1 MRFTD
6 LFIKRPVLATV
17 VSLLILLIGAQAAF
31 KLPIRQYPELSN
43 TTITIITTYPGAN
56 ADLIQGF
63 ITVPIQ
69 QAVASTEGI
78 DTLVASSTQN
88 VSTVT
93 LNLKLDANADRAMT
107 DVLSKVAQVKGIL
120 PREADD
126 SIVTKKT
133 GEGYALM
140 YLSFNSKVMN
150 GSQISD
156 YLNRVVQPK
165 LQTID
170 GVANAEILGG
180 QVFAM
185 RIWLDPDRMASLGV
199 TPLDVRAALA
209 SNNFTSAPGQVKGD
223 FVQININAKTSL
235 DDPAAF
241 GRLVVMNRG
250 DALIRLSDVAEIE
263 LGPQSSDS
271 SSVFDGLKA
280 VFIGV
285 YATPS
290 ANPLTVITNV
300 RKAVPEI
307 QRELPVG
314 LEAAI
319 AYDATNFIRASL
331 WEVVKTLSEAAIIV
345 IVVIFLF
352 LGNLRST
359 IIPIITI
366 PLSLIGVLGLLLAL
380 GYSINLMTL
389 LALVL
394 AIGLVVDDAIVVVEN
409 IYRHIEQG
417 MRPLD
422 AAIAGAREIIYPVIA
437 MTITL
442 AAVFAPIGFVSG
454 LTGALFREFAFTLAG
469 AVIVSGVIALT
480 LSPMMCSKLLKAQHA
495 GGGGKFTRFLD
506 RRFESLKGRYQRRLS
521 RSLNYRP
528 VTLLVLAGVIAAT
541 GLMYMTTQ
549 KELAPEEDQGILFTL
564 VKTPQ
569 YANLD
574 YLEGSTQQLY
584 KVFSTVP
591 EKEHVF
597 TINGMGDVHQAFS
610 GILLKPWAERQRNQ
624 KAVLQEL
631 SPKISS
637 IAPALALSFSP
648 PALPGSTGG
657 PPVQFV
663 VTTTNDFR
671 QLADVLADVEKSARE
686 SGLFIFSDSDLRF
699 ETPQIE
705 FHIDHDKANRLGIS
719 MADIGGSLATLLGGN
734 YVNLFDLYGRSYR
747 VIPQV
752 PRDYRL
758 NESWLTR
765 YQIRTASGTLVP
777 LSNVASVTRTVQPNA
792 LTNFQQLNSATL
804 SAVPF
809 PGRTV
814 GEAIDFLKQKA
825 ASSFPEGFSY
835 DFQGESR
842 QFVQEGN
849 SLVYTFVFAL
859 VVIFLVLAAQ
869 YESFRD
875 PLIILVALP
884 TSMFGALIP
893 LNLGLATINIYTQI
907 GLVTLIGLIS
917 KHGILMVDFANKLQ
931 VEQGYSRREAI
942 EHAAAIRL
950 RPILM
955 TTAAM
960 VVAMVPLLIAKGAGA
975 ASRFDIGVVI
985 AAGMT
990 IGTMFTLFVTPAV
1003 YTFLAKDHQKAR
1015 AQAAAEADPGAPPAS
1030 EVAVAA
1036 EAPEDLDAVAEAG
1049 VLFPAEPEPE
1059 PEPGTGEGHSAEVL
1073 AFSSAAAA
1081 ASTEEGGRGRKAGRR
1096 PGPAE
1101 AAHAGGGVGPIYS
1114 L

>member
-1015 AQAAAEADPGAPPAS
+1015 AQAAAEADLGVPPAS

-1036 EAPEDLDAVAEAG
+1036 KAPEALEAAAEAG

-1059 PEPGTGEGHSAEVL
+1059 PEPVMGEGHSAEVL

-1081 ASTEEGGRGRKAGRR
+1081 ASTEEGGRGRKNGRR
-1096 PGPAE
+1096 PVRRRPLTPAAE
-1101 AAHAGGGVGPIYS
+1101 
-1114 L
+1114 

>member
-6 LFIKRPVLATV
+6 IFIKRPVLATV
-17 VSLLILLIGAQAAF
+17 VSLLILLVGAQAGF

-43 TTITIITTYPGAN
+43 TTITIVTTYPGAN

-69 QAVASTEGI
+69 QAVASAEGI

-93 LNLKLDANADRAMT
+93 LNLKLDADPDRAMT

-120 PREADD
+120 PREAND
-126 SIVTKKT
+126 SIVTKQT

-140 YLSFNSKVMN
+140 YLSFNSKVMSA
-150 GSQISD
+150 SQISD
-156 YLNRVVQPK
+156 YLTRVVQPK
-165 LQTID
+165 LQTIN
-170 GVANAEILGG
+170 GVANAQILGG

-185 RIWLDPDRMASLGV
+185 RIWLDPDRMAALGV
-199 TPLDVRAALA
+199 TPLDVRLALA

-223 FVQININAKTSL
+223 FVQTNIDAKTSL
-235 DDPAAF
+235 ETPESF
-241 GRLVVMNRG
+241 GKLVVLARG
-250 DALIRLSDVAEIE
+250 DSLVRLGDVAKIE
-263 LGPQSSDS
+263 LGPQNADS

-285 YATPS
+285 YATPT
-290 ANPLTVITNV
+290 ANPLTVITDV
-300 RKAVPEI
+300 RKAFPEI
-307 QRELPVG
+307 QKELPPG

-319 AYDATNFIRASL
+319 AYDATNFIRASI
-331 WEVVKTLSEAAIIV
+331 WEVVKTLGEAAIIV

-359 IIPIITI
+359 IIPIVTI
-366 PLSLIGVLGLLLAL
+366 PLSLIGVLAMLLAL

-409 IYRHIEQG
+409 IHRHIEQG
-417 MRPLD
+417 TRPFD
-422 AAIAGAREIIYPVIA
+422 AAILGAREILYPIVA

-442 AAVFAPIGFVSG
+442 AAVYAPIAFVSG
-454 LTGALFREFAFTLAG
+454 LTGVLFREFALTLAG
-469 AVIVSGVIALT
+469 AVIVSGVIAVT
-480 LSPMMCSKLLKAQHA
+480 LSPMMCSKLLKAENEHDKP
-495 GGGGKFTRFLD
+495 GWLTRHLD
-506 RRFESLKGRYQRRLS
+506 RLFEGLKRRYQRRLN
-521 RSLNYRP
+521 RTLNYRP

-549 KELAPEEDQGILFTL
+549 KELAPEEDQGILFTF

-574 YLEGSTQQLY
+574 YLEEATQQIY
-584 KVFSTVP
+584 RVFSTVP
-591 EKEHVF
+591 EKDHVF
-597 TINGMGDVHQAFS
+597 AINGMGDVHQGFA
-610 GILLKPWAERQRNQ
+610 GVLLKPWDERTRNH

-631 SPKISS
+631 QPKIAG
-637 IAPALALSFSP
+637 IAPALALVFSP

-663 VTTTNDFR
+663 ITTTRDFR

-686 SGLFIFSDSDLRF
+686 SGMFIFSDSDLRF

-705 FHIDHDKANRLGIS
+705 FKIDHDKANRLGIS
-719 MADIGGSLATLLGGN
+719 MADIGNSLATLLGGN
-734 YVNLFDLYGRSYR
+734 YVNLFDLYGRSYQ

-752 PRDYRL
+752 PREFRL
-758 NESWLTR
+758 NEDWLTR
-765 YQIRTASGTLVP
+765 YQIRTSSGMLVP
-777 LSNVASVTRTVQPNA
+777 LSNVATVTKVVQPNA

-814 GEAIDFLKQKA
+814 GEAIDFLKKKA
-825 ASSFPEGFSY
+825 AESFPEGFTY

-842 QFVQEGN
+842 QFVQEGDT
-849 SLVYTFVFAL
+849 LVYTFVFAL
-859 VVIFLVLAAQ
+859 VIIFLVLAAQ

-875 PLIILVALP
+875 PLIILIALP

-893 LNLGLATINIYTQI
+893 LNAGLATVNIYTQI

-931 VEQGYSRREAI
+931 EEQGYGRREAI

-1003 YTFLAKDHQKAR
+1003 YTFLARDHQKAMAR
-1015 AQAAAEADPGAPPAS
+1015 ARAETPAVAPVSFRGEVLAETLEEADAEAK
-1030 EVAVAA
+1030 
-1036 EAPEDLDAVAEAG
+1036 AG
-1049 VLFPAEPEPE
+1049 LLFPAEPEPE
-1059 PEPGTGEGHSAEVL
+1059 PQREHPDDHLSPEARG
-1073 AFSSAAAA
+1073 FSSAASASSSGAHGPERRAA
-1081 ASTEEGGRGRKAGRR
+1081 KRQSRR
-1096 PGPAE
+1096 RRFPPAAE
-1101 AAHAGGGVGPIYS
+1101 
-1114 L
+1114 

>member
-1 MRFTD
+1 MYFTD

-17 VSLLILLIGAQAAF
+17 VSLLIVLIGVQSGL
-31 KLPIRQYPELSN
+31 KLPIRQFPELSN
-43 TTITIITTYPGAN
+43 TTITVMTAYPGAN

-69 QAVASTEGI
+69 QAVASTEGL
-78 DTLVASSTQN
+78 DTLVATSTQN

-93 LNLKLDANADRAMT
+93 LNLKLDADPDRAMT
-107 DVLSKVAQVKGIL
+107 DVLSKIAQVKRIL

-126 SIVTKKT
+126 SVVTKKT

-150 GSQISD
+150 SSQITD
-156 YLNRVVQPK
+156 YLNRVVQPR

-170 GVANAEILGG
+170 GVASAEILGG

-185 RIWLDPDRMASLGV
+185 RVWLDPDRMASLGV

-209 SNNFTSAPGQVKGD
+209 KNNFTSAAGQIKGD
-223 FVQININAKTSL
+223 FVQTNIDAKTSL

-241 GRLVVMNRG
+241 GRLTVLSRG
-250 DALIRLSDVAEIE
+250 DSLVRLEDVAEIE
-263 LGPQSSDS
+263 LGPQSADS
-271 SSVFDGLKA
+271 SSVFNGLKA

-285 YATPS
+285 YATPT
-290 ANPLTVITNV
+290 ANPLTVIGDV
-300 RKAVPEI
+300 REAFPDI
-307 QRELPVG
+307 QKELPPG
-314 LEAAI
+314 IEAAI
-319 AYDATNFIRASL
+319 AYDATKFIRASI
-331 WEVVKTLSEAAIIV
+331 WEVVKTLGEAAIIV
-345 IVVIFLF
+345 VLVIFLF

-359 IIPIITI
+359 IIPIVTI
-366 PLSLIGVLGLLLAL
+366 PLSLIGVLGILYAL

-409 IYRHIEQG
+409 IYRHIEDG
-417 MRPLD
+417 KRPYE
-422 AAIAGAREIIYPVIA
+422 AALIGAREILYPVIA

-454 LTGALFREFAFTLAG
+454 LTGTLFKEFAFTLAG
-469 AVIVSGVIALT
+469 AVIVSGVVALT
-480 LSPMMCSKLLKAQHA
+480 LSPMMCSRLLKAQNA
-495 GGGGKFTRFLD
+495 SGGGEGRFTRFLD
-506 RRFESLKGRYQRRLS
+506 RMFDGLKRRYQRRLHGT
-521 RSLNYRP
+521 LNYRP
-528 VTLLVLAGVIAAT
+528 VTMLVLAGVIVAT
-541 GLMYMTTQ
+541 GIMYMTAP

-574 YLEGSTQQLY
+574 YLEDATQQLY
-584 KVFSTVP
+584 RVYSTVP

-597 TINGMGDVHQAFS
+597 TINGMGDVHKGFV
-610 GILLKPWAERQRNQ
+610 GILLKPWGERERNQ
-624 KAVLQEL
+624 KEVLQDL
-631 SPKISS
+631 SPRINSLPT
-637 IAPALALSFSP
+637 AFALSFSP

-663 VTTTNDFR
+663 ITTTHDFR
-671 QLADVLADVEKSARE
+671 QLADVLADVEKSAKE

-705 FHIDHDKANRLGIS
+705 FNIDHDKANRLGIS
-719 MADIGGSLATLLGGN
+719 MADIGNSLATLLGGN
-734 YVNLFDLYGRSYR
+734 YVNLFDLYGRSYQ

-752 PRDYRL
+752 PREYRRDAD
-758 NESWLTR
+758 WLTR
-765 YQIRTASGTLVP
+765 YQIRTSSGALVP
-777 LSNVASVTRTVQPNA
+777 LSNVASITRSVQPNS

-814 GEAIDFLKQKA
+814 SEAIDFLKVQA
-825 ASSFPEGFSY
+825 AGFPEGFSF

-849 SLVYTFVFAL
+849 TLVYTFIFAL
-859 VVIFLVLAAQ
+859 VIIFLVLAAQ

-875 PLIILVALP
+875 PIIILIALP
-884 TSMFGALIP
+884 TAIFGALLP
-893 LNLGLATINIYTQI
+893 LTAGLGTVNIYTQI

-931 VEQGYSRREAI
+931 EGQGYTRRAAI
-942 EHAAAIRL
+942 EEAAALRL

-955 TTAAM
+955 TTTAT
-960 VVAMVPLLIAKGAGA
+960 VVAMIPLLIAAGAGA
-975 ASRFDIGVVI
+975 ASRFAIGVVI

-990 IGTMFTLFVTPAV
+990 IGTLFTLFVTPAV
-1003 YTFLAKDHQKAR
+1003 YTYVSRDRHKAKGDA
-1015 AQAAAEADPGAPPAS
+1015 AAAEAAPLTS
-1030 EVAVAA
+1030 
-1036 EAPEDLDAVAEAG
+1036 
-1049 VLFPAEPEPE
+1049 PAEPELAAAAPAE
-1059 PEPGTGEGHSAEVL
+1059 TGAPSVPAVAVPAVASEGRLSSEAR

-1081 ASTEEGGRGRKAGRR
+1081 TTSGRKRKQKAAKRQSARPRR
-1096 PGPAE
+1096 FSPAAE
-1101 AAHAGGGVGPIYS
+1101 
-1114 L
+1114 